1 MELEAFF
8 TQSLGKVYEHD
19 QLHGTRYIVTLEHY
33 FFHHLNISETAKA
46 LFIHRN
52 TLIYRIEKI
61 KEILNTD
68 LKNSEELLKIQL
80 ALKIGRLL
88 Q

>member
-19 QLHGTRYIVTLEHY
+19 QLHGTSYIVTLEHN
-33 FFHHLNISETAKA
+33 HLNISETAKT

-61 KEILNTD
+61 NEILNTD
-68 LKNSEELLKIQL
+68 LKNAEELLKIQL
-80 ALKIGRLL
+80 ALKIARLL
-88 Q
+88 